1 MTAPNKQ
8 QLPLRSLA
16 TIHPGYPFRGKLPVV
31 NDGNVFVVQFRH
43 LIAGEPF
50 DDKDGATLDQVTL
63 PGRRR
68 PDYLWPGDIL
78 FMARGTRNDAAVI
91 RALPNNTVCTPN
103 FFHLRLKPEAF
114 KLMPEFLAWQLNH
127 VDAQRYFTMCS
138 QGTAAPS
145 VTKTQLG
152 DLPVV
157 VPPLEQQK
165 LMMKLVEAARRE
177 RILLEQLIENRQR
190 MIDAVAI
197 KTLHPDTK
205 TGTPINEQ

>member
-1 MTAPNKQ
+1 MIKPAKH

-16 TIHPGYPFRGKLPVV
+16 TIHPGYPFRGKLPVDK
-31 NDGNVFVVQFRH
+31 DGNAFVVQFRH
-43 LIAGEPF
+43 LVVGESV
-50 DDKDGATLDQVTL
+50 DDEDGKTLDRVTL

-68 PDYLWPGDIL
+68 PEYLWPGDIL

-91 RALPNNTVCTPN
+91 KALPHNTVCTPN

-114 KLMPEFLAWQLNH
+114 NLMPEFLAWQLNH
-127 VDAQRYFTMCS
+127 VDAQRYFAMCS
-138 QGTAAPS
+138 QGSAAPS

-157 VPPLEQQK
+157 VPPIEQQK

-177 RILLEQLIENRQR
+177 QALLEKLIENRQR
-190 MIDAVAI
+190 MTDAVARHI
-197 KTLHPDTK
+197 LRPDTT
-205 TGTPINEQ
+205 TGK